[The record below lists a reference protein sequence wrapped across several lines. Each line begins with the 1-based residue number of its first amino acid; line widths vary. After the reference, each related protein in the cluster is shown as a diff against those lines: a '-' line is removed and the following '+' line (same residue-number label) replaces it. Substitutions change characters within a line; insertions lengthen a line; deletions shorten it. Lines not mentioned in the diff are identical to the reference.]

1 MFKKWFCKHD
11 YELVMNFYGDTIIH
25 MAFKRSMWKCD
36 KCGKVK
42 FSDYLN
48 KLN

>member
-11 YELVMNFYGDTIIH
+11 YELVMNIHGDLIIQ
-25 MAFKRSMWKCD
+25 MGFKRSMWKCA

-48 KLN
+48 KLV